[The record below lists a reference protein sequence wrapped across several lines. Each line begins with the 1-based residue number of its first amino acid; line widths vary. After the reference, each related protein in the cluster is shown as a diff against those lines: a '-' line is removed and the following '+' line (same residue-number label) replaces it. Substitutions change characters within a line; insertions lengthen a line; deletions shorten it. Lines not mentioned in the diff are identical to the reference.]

1 MTTEITAW
9 DELVAESHY
18 KTIDSIK
25 ERIDLYD
32 YDDAL
37 VGLDI
42 LYQNMAKKDQRE
54 FRSFLVLAMMHV
66 LKWKYQPEKQSYSW
80 AKTIRNAR
88 QEMTDIMED
97 VPSIGREYIEGVWQK
112 CFDRAT
118 ENAKIDMGLSKKDI
132 FEPKI
137 LSWEQ
142 VFEDEYLIEN

>member
-1 MTTEITAW
+1 MTTETATW

-66 LKWKYQPEKQSYSW
+66 IKWKYQPEKQSYSW

-97 VPSIGREYIEGVWQK
+97 VPNIGREYIEGVWQK
-112 CFDRAT
+112 CFDRAI
-118 ENAKIDMGLSKKDI
+118 ENAKTDIELFKKDS
-132 FEPKI
+132 FNPKI
-137 LSWEQ
+137 LTWEQ